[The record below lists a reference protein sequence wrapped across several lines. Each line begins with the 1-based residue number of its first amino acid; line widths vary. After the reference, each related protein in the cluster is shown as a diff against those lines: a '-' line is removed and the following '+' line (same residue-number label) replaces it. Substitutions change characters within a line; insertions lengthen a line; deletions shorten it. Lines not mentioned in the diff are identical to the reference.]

1 MYSMSKNC
9 YTELVLNFSH
19 LRYFEGF
26 EMNGEGY
33 FRVKTQL
40 FAF

>member
-1 MYSMSKNC
+1 MLYRVS
-9 YTELVLNFSH
+9 TELNHLNC
-19 LRYFEGF
+19 FEGF